1 MGGARGLNKR
11 YVKEINKSSMSQL
24 GFRRIALVALA
35 GAGSLA
41 AVVVL
46 GSDLLLGSSTA
57 AIISDSPKEV
67 MDEAWQIVFRDY
79 LDTTGKY
86 TDDRW
91 KILRRDVL
99 NKSYG
104 NKKDAYEAIRGMLAT
119 LDDPYTR
126 FLDPREFKE
135 MQIDTSG
142 ELSGVGIQLSLDK
155 DTKELIVVSPIDGSP
170 ASRADVKPK
179 DVITQINGKSTK
191 GMSTEDAVKLIRGP
205 VGTKVSIQLRR
216 NKTQLVSVDLIRD
229 RIEIHAVDSR
239 LNTTPDGSKVG
250 YIRLKQFNANATKDM
265 RAAIRELETKGA
277 QGYVLDLRSNPGGLL
292 MASVE
297 IARQWLDDGVI
308 VSTKTRDGVQDIK
321 RASGK
326 ALTKAPV
333 VVIVNEGSASASE
346 ILSGAL
352 QDNNRAILVG
362 QKTFGKGLVQ
372 SVRGLSDGS
381 GMTVTIA
388 KYLTPSGRDIHK
400 FGIQPNITA
409 KLTEDDA
416 KNLKFDQLGT
426 KNDPQYKVAETAL
439 SKQLNASNS
448 EIIKA
453 KAFNP
458 NTTNLPAALES
469 QNKVD

>member
-11 YVKEINKSSMSQL
+11 YVKGINKSSMSQL

-333 VVIVNEGSASASE
+333 VVLVNEGSASASE

-439 SKQLNASNS
+439 SKQLNAASS

-458 NTTNLPAALES
+458 NTTNLPAALET
-469 QNKVD
+469 QNKED

>member
-333 VVIVNEGSASASE
+333 VVLVNEGSASASE

-439 SKQLNASNS
+439 SKQLNAASS

-453 KAFNP
+453 KAFKP
-458 NTTNLPAALES
+458 NTTNLPAALET
-469 QNKVD
+469 QNKED

>member
-1 MGGARGLNKR
+1 
-11 YVKEINKSSMSQL
+11 MSQL
-24 GFRRIALVALA
+24 GIRRIAVIALA
-35 GAGSLA
+35 GAGALA
-41 AVVVL
+41 GSAIL
-46 GSDLLLGSSTA
+46 GSDLLIGNSTA

-86 TDDRW
+86 TEDRW
-91 KILRRDVL
+91 KTLRRDVL

-104 NKKDAYEAIRGMLAT
+104 NSKDAYEAIRGMLAT

-179 DVITQINGKSTK
+179 DVITQINGKNTK

-205 VGTKVSIQLRR
+205 VGTKVSIQLKR
-216 NKTQLVSVDLIRD
+216 NKNQIINVDLIRD
-229 RIEIHAVDSR
+229 RIEIHAVDTK
-239 LNTTPDGSKVG
+239 LNSTPDGIKVG

-265 RAAIRELETKGA
+265 RQAIKGLEEKGV

-297 IARQWLDDGVI
+297 IARQWLDEGVI
-308 VSTKTRDGVQDIK
+308 VSTKTRDGIQDIK
-321 RASGK
+321 RAGGK

-400 FGIQPNITA
+400 YGIQPDINA
-409 KLTEDDA
+409 KLNEEDA
-416 KNLKFDQLGT
+416 KNLKLEQLGT
-426 KNDPQYKVAETAL
+426 RSDPQYKVAETTL
-439 SKQLNASNS
+439 SKQINAINS
-448 EIIKA
+448 GIIKA
-453 KAFNP
+453 KVFDP
-458 NTTNLPAALES
+458 KSSNLPAAIGTTTKE
-469 QNKVD
+469 D